1 MRSRQVA
8 REIATCKLIKMKST
22 FAFAAIAAAVVFAA
36 PAGEK
41 SFLIQSGKIAWTPIT
56 PPGAPPGLMQRVLH
70 DNKDKQLVSAIV
82 KFPKGYVEPR
92 HYHTMC
98 GHSIYVLKGKIKAP
112 GAVWLP
118 GSFHYAAVKEAHG
131 PLEALE
137 ESEILFYTDGP
148 FDYHLEKK

>member
-1 MRSRQVA
+1 MKLPILASAALLALVT
-8 REIATCKLIKMKST
+8 AT
-22 FAFAAIAAAVVFAA
+22 AANQ
-36 PAGEK
+36 K
-41 SFLIQSGKIAWTPIT
+41 SFLVQAGSLSWAPVT

-92 HYHTMC
+92 HYHTQC
-98 GHSIYVLKGKIKAP
+98 GHSIYVLKGRIETP
-112 GAVWLP
+112 NGVWTP

-131 PLEALE
+131 PLKALE

-148 FDYHLEKK
+148 FDYHVETKP